1 MTKSGQPIGHWQK
14 YTDKKISS
22 FGDPMTIT
30 RIGEMKAQ
38 KGQEAALRAFF
49 DTVIVPAVKT
59 SAGIQSCYLLQNR
72 AEPTRFIFIELWDSI
87 EAHQA
92 SVKNIDPRQIENVMK
107 LLADTPKGEYFSDNG
122 VA

>member
-1 MTKSGQPIGHWQK
+1 
-14 YTDKKISS
+14 
-22 FGDPMTIT
+22 MTIT

-38 KGQEAALRAFF
+38 KGQEDALRTFF
-49 DTVIVPAVKT
+49 ESVIIPAIKK
-59 SAGIQSCYLLQNR
+59 SDGIQSYHLLQNH

-107 LLADTPKGEYFSDNG
+107 LLTDSPRGEYFSDNG